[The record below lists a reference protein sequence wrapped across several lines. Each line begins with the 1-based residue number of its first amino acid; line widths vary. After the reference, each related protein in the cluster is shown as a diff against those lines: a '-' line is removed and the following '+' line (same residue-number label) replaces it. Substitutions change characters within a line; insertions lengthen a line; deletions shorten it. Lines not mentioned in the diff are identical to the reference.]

1 VNTVSALECEWQPL
15 AHRALADALASWRL
29 EQPALRRFTSPQQLL
44 RFLHG
49 AAPAESDAPLLALL
63 SLAPRDGLAG
73 RLLLQAILPALRSQA
88 VRIRCGREE
97 QEELW
102 ELLLFF
108 AWEAISCYP
117 AHQRRRRV
125 AGNLVLQVL
134 HRTTRELHRTSD
146 QPAGLWPTRRRGAV
160 GTRPFVSA
168 DREALLRVAVA
179 RGAIGERDAELI
191 LQTRVDGISLRLV
204 SAVQGVGY
212 DALRKRRQR
221 AEQQLRTLT
230 TVDRNVP
237 KTVFLDLTVSRG
249 IFARAGQP
257 ATRPRRPGAASDRPL
272 VSRDAA

>member
-15 AHRALADALASWRL
+15 AHRALADALAHWRL
-29 EQPALRRFTSPQQLL
+29 QQPALRRFTSPQQLL

-63 SLAPRDGLAG
+63 TLAPNDGLAG

-88 VRIRCGREE
+88 ARIRRGRDE

-108 AWEAISCYP
+108 AWEAICCYP
-117 AHQRRRRV
+117 ARQRRVRV

-134 HRTTRELHRTSD
+134 HRTTRELHRASD
-146 QPAGLWPTRRRGAV
+146 EPAGLWPTRRRGAV
-160 GTRPFVSA
+160 GTRPFLSA

-191 LQTRVDGISLRLV
+191 LQTRVDGIPLRLV
-204 SAVQGVGY
+204 SAVEGVGY

-221 AEQQLRTLT
+221 AEEQLRTLT
-230 TVDRNVP
+230 TADRHVP

-249 IFARAGQP
+249 IISRAGQ
-257 ATRPRRPGAASDRPL
+257 AAARPCQSGAASGRPR